1 MRWLFL
7 LLVLV
12 NLAIYLWG
20 GQIQAPTEQSAVV
33 IEPAVG
39 ELRLLSEAGDVTHSA
54 ARSTEVAAVPVEPQ
68 APANLPA
75 APPDETLTDQ
85 VMPEESPTAAA
96 TPEPAGQEGA
106 EREVVPAQ
114 AEALPHAD
122 VEQTAVAEAAARGE
136 ADFVAP
142 APALGEPA
150 SVPDA
155 EAPAPA
161 PAPAAPVAQAEQPYC
176 GALGPVETRTQAQSL
191 SVELIAG
198 GMDATVR
205 QRGVQRTTGYWV
217 MLPPLASREAAIVR
231 FDSINATGIND
242 MKRFVQGRYRNGI
255 SFGLFSQQE
264 NALNRQRALKAR
276 GIDVVLA
283 PQSVEIDEYYVDFEA
298 VGATFAQVQE
308 KLNERYPQRKI
319 TEQACPHIVSR

>member
-39 ELRLLSEAGDVTHSA
+39 ELRLLSEAGDVAHSP
-54 ARSTEVAAVPVEPQ
+54 ARSTEVAAVAVEPQ

-75 APPDETLTDQ
+75 APPDETHTDQ
-85 VMPEESPTAAA
+85 VMPEKSPTAAV
-96 TPEPAGQEGA
+96 TPEPAGKEGTQ
-106 EREVVPAQ
+106 REVVPAQ

-122 VEQTAVAEAAARGE
+122 LEQTAVAETAARGG
-136 ADFVAP
+136 ADFV
-142 APALGEPA
+142 
-150 SVPDA
+150 V
-155 EAPAPA
+155 PAPA
-161 PAPAAPVAQAEQPYC
+161 PGEPTSTPNAETLAPAAPVAQAEQPYC
-176 GALGPVETRTQAQSL
+176 GTLGPVETRTQAQSL
-191 SVELIAG
+191 SVELIAD

-217 MLPPLASREAAIVR
+217 MLPPFASREAAIAR
-231 FDSINATGIND
+231 FDSIKATGIND

-276 GIDVVLA
+276 GIDVVLVSR
-283 PQSVEIDEYYVDFEA
+283 SVEADEYYVDFEA

-308 KLNERYPQRKI
+308 KLNKRYPQRKI